1 MKLIE
6 VVELAEGLG
15 FKQVKPNI
23 YVKAI
28 GEASIFLDLREHP
41 PIIYSYENGMPASA
55 QYTPTIKPLHNAIR
69 SYIEAQRCKG
79 LQL

>member
-23 YVKAI
+23 YLKEI
-28 GEASIFLDLREHP
+28 GEAQIYLDLRDHP
-41 PIIYSYENGMPASA
+41 VIYSYENGMPASA
-55 QYTPTIKPLHNAIR
+55 QYNESIKPLHNAIR
-69 SYIEAQRCKG
+69 SFIESQRCKG
-79 LQL
+79 LEL